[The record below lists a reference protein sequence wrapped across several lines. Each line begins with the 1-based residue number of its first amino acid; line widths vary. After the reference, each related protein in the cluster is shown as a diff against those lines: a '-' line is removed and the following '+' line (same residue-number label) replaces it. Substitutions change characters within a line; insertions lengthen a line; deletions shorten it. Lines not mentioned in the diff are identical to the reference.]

1 MTKHTPEPWAIQS
14 LFPENIVPLKD
25 VNLAFGA
32 SIHPKDYGT
41 RFARVIARAESSPLC
56 PRPAK
61 ANARCIVAAHNATY
75 AAGINPEAVPDLL
88 SFAVA
93 MAENDS
99 DECVRNAAREI
110 VIKAKPGWR
119 PKP

>member
-1 MTKHTPEPWAIQS
+1 MTKHTPEPWEIQHDTCAFCRQADRQEFVFNPGPSTGLHGAI
-14 LFPENIVPLKD
+14 V
-25 VNLAFGA
+25 G
-32 SIHPKDYGT
+32 
-41 RFARVIARAESSPLC
+41 RADAE
-56 PRPAK
+56 R
-61 ANARCIVAAHNATY
+61 IVACVNAC
-75 AAGINPEAVPDLL
+75 AGINPEAIQDLL

-110 VIKAKPGWR
+110 VKKARPGWR